1 MAKLKSPKSNDTWL
15 ARVVPFGLGQVKPYH
30 FREMAAVLWENK
42 TELPY
47 AWNILRHGVCDGC
60 SLGPYGLRDNVM
72 DGIHLCT
79 TRLKL
84 LRVNTMGALRPSAV
98 KDVERLRRLTS
109 EKLRSLGRL
118 PFPMIRRKAEKGF
131 SRLSWDEALELV
143 ARAIRKTPPRRMGF
157 FATSRGLTNE
167 VYYVFQKLA
176 RALGTNNVDL
186 CSRLCHAAS
195 VYGLKATLGVA
206 APTCSLSDFIGT
218 DLLIIFGS
226 DLANS
231 QPVTTKYMH
240 YAKKKG
246 TRIIVVNPMRE
257 YGLERY
263 WVPSVLSS
271 ALFGTKLMDDF
282 FQVRV
287 GGDIAFINGVVKA
300 LIEMNR
306 LDREFIANHTRGFDQ
321 LKTTL
326 EEQSWEVLEERS
338 GLPRLEMER
347 CAQIYA
353 QARSA
358 VFVYSMG
365 LTQHEFGVENVKA
378 VVNLALARG
387 MLGREKCGIMP
398 IRGYSGVQ
406 GGGECGCE
414 PDRFPGGFEVNEENA
429 RRLSNLWR
437 HPVPSTP
444 GLKVPQMIEAAHG
457 GELDFL
463 YSIGGNLRE
472 SMPDRRY
479 VEEALARIPVRVH
492 QDIFLS
498 RSMLVDAEELVIVLP
513 GQTRYEQRGGGTT
526 TSTERRVRFTP
537 KIPGHSIG
545 ESLPEWEIPCLVAR
559 RAMPNGA
566 LLFPYQDSQAI
577 REEMGRVMPIYKGIE
592 KLQKEGDWIQWGG
605 PYLFKGGDFANMPD
619 GRALFSALVPPDRRP
634 SDNCFYLTT
643 RRGKQLNSMTFGSK
657 DRLTGS
663 SRRDTIF
670 ISPEDAERLGLADG
684 ERVLIRSETGE
695 MIGIMKLAPVKP
707 GTLQAYWPEAN
718 VLISR
723 RTDPVS
729 GEPDYNVE
737 VRIQTLR

>member
-1 MAKLKSPKSNDTWL
+1 MAKLKSNATFLS
-15 ARVVPFGLGQVKPYH
+15 RIVPFGLGQVKPHH

-47 AWNILRHGVCDGC
+47 AWNILKHGVCDGC
-60 SLGPYGLRDNVM
+60 SLGPRGLRDDVM
-72 DGIHLCT
+72 DGVHLCT

-84 LRVNTMGALRPSAV
+84 LRVNTMGALKPSAV
-98 KDVERLRRLTS
+98 GDVERLRRLGP

-118 PFPMIRRKAEKGF
+118 PCPMIRRKSDRGF
-131 SRLSWDEALELV
+131 SRVTWNEALELV
-143 ARAIRKTPPRRMGF
+143 GQAMRRSAPPRMGF
-157 FATSRGLTNE
+157 FATSRGVTNE

-176 RALGTNNVDL
+176 RTLGTNNVDL

-195 VYGLKATLGVA
+195 LYGLKATLGVG

-218 DLLIIFGS
+218 DLLAIFGS

-231 QPVTTKYMH
+231 QPVTTKYLY

-246 TRIIVVNPMRE
+246 TRVIVVNPMRE

-263 WVPSVLSS
+263 WVPSVPAS

-287 GGDIAFINGVVKA
+287 GGDVAFINGVLKA
-300 LIEMNR
+300 LIAMDR
-306 LDREFIANHTRGFDQ
+306 LDHDFIAAHTTGFDEMKATVRQ
-321 LKTTL
+321 QTWESL
-326 EEQSWEVLEERS
+326 ERSS
-338 GLPRLEMER
+338 GLPRLDMER
-347 CAQIYA
+347 FAQIYS
-353 QARSA
+353 QARRA

-365 LTQHEFGVENVKA
+365 LTQHEFGVDNVKSI
-378 VVNLALARG
+378 VNLALARG

-414 PDRFPGGFEVNEENA
+414 PDRFPGGFEVNEQNA
-429 RRLSNLWR
+429 RRFSNMWR

-444 GLKVPQMIEAAHG
+444 GLRVPEMIEAAHR
-457 GELDFL
+457 GELDLL

-472 SMPDRRY
+472 SMPDRAY
-479 VEEALARIPVRVH
+479 VAEALARIPVRIH

-498 RSMLVDAEELVIVLP
+498 GSMLVDARDLVVVLP

-526 TSTERRVRFTP
+526 TSTERRIRFSPT
-537 KIPGHSIG
+537 IPGHSVG

-559 RAMPNGA
+559 HAMPNGA
-566 LLFPYQDSQAI
+566 LLFPYGGSQSI
-577 REEMGRVMPIYKGIE
+577 RDEMGRVMPLYQGIE
-592 KLQKEGDWIQWGG
+592 KLEKEGDSLQWGG
-605 PYLFKGGDFANMPD
+605 PYLFKDGNFSHMPD
-619 GRALFSALVPPDRRP
+619 GRALFSALVPPERIA
-634 SDNCFYLTT
+634 SDGCFYLTT
-643 RRGKQLNSMTFGSK
+643 RRGKQLNSMTFGSR

-663 SRRDTIF
+663 ARRDTIF
-670 ISPEDAERLGLADG
+670 ISPEDAERLGVADG
-684 ERVLIRSETGE
+684 ADIVIRSAVGE
-695 MIGIMKLAPVKP
+695 MTGVLKLAPVKS

-718 VLISR
+718 VLIAR
-723 RTDPVS
+723 RSDPVS
-729 GEPDYNVE
+729 GEPDYNTE
-737 VRIQTLR
+737 VRVEKLSP